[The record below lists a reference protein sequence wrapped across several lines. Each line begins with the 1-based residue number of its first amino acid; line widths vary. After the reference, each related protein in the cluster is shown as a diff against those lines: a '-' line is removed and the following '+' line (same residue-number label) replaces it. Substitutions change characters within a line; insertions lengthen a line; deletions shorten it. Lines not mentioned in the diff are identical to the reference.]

1 MKQRIMKHNTTYNK
15 PLQCISFSKPNII
28 VSIDPDSILN
38 GVCTLTLRTR
48 AITTQSLS
56 FPETLDYLQYIK
68 RQAEVTNSTYIVL
81 VEAGWLNT
89 GNWHLTKAESI
100 ARAAAKGNSV
110 GRNHETGRKI
120 IEMCQHWQ
128 MPHEEIKPLNLRI
141 KGHNI
146 WKGKDGKI
154 THEELAAFTG
164 IKGRTNQEERDA
176 ALIAWNYAGFP
187 LTKKV
192 AIK

>member
-1 MKQRIMKHNTTYNK
+1 MKQRIMKRNTTYNK
-15 PLQCISFSKPNII
+15 PLQRIAFSKPNII

-68 RQAEVTNSTYIVL
+68 RQAEVTNSTYIIL
-81 VEAGWLNT
+81 VEAGWPNT

-110 GRNHETGRKI
+110 GRNHETGRKL

-164 IKGRTNQEERDA
+164 LKGRTNQEERDA

-187 LTKKV
+187 LTKK
-192 AIK
+192 ITTK

>member
-1 MKQRIMKHNTTYNK
+1 MKQRIMKRKTTYNVPIQHISLRK
-15 PLQCISFSKPNII
+15 PDII

-38 GVCTLTLRTR
+38 GICTLTLRTR
-48 AITTQSLS
+48 AIKTQSLS

-68 RQAEVTNSTYIVL
+68 RQAEVTNATYIIL

-89 GNWHLTKAESI
+89 GNWHLTKAESL

-110 GRNHETGRKI
+110 GRNHETGRKL
-120 IEMCQHWQ
+120 IEMCTHWQ
-128 MPHEEIKPLNLRI
+128 MPHEEIKPLILRI
-141 KGHNI
+141 RGRNI

-187 LTKKV
+187 LSKK
-192 AIK
+192 IKNK